1 MEQKIIKSNIL
12 LPFLEASYREEY
24 TEYARKNL
32 RASDA
37 GAACDEGEKCEREI
51 FYDLTC
57 PEKKSLLSTG
67 SLTLFDDGRLHEQ
80 DIRRRLRLILRS
92 PERELS
98 DDEIGARGKIDNMV
112 DFRKLDMAAIK
123 EILRDHV
130 EGELGDPILEIK
142 SLNEFQYQL
151 FAASG
156 KISQSY
162 VDQVQYYLY
171 LSKIKWALILIK
183 NRNSSG
189 AEKGSLPYLE
199 FIILPDE
206 KRQAEIRAGLKTVK
220 ECAFAGVIPPRPFLR
235 ESSKCSYCRFRASI
249 CWGADVV
256 RTIEVK
262 PDATIEAPAQ
272 EILESA
278 VLLYNT
284 TNRQIK
290 DLEKQADEA
299 RAVIERF
306 FKATGKGELIVEN
319 VKATYIQIEKTRMD
333 KGLLLSELGPA
344 KFAVISEPVRKLIEK
359 AIEDRQMDAGLYDR
373 AKIKEP
379 GTTQLRVLEL
389 KTTTER
395 VTRGLTTTPV
405 AAPVPA
411 SAKVKKIRKRKAK

>member
-12 LPFLEASYREEY
+12 LPFLEESYRSEY

-32 RASDA
+32 RCSDA
-37 GAACDEGEKCEREI
+37 GAAADEGDKCEREI
-51 FYDLTC
+51 FYDLTV

-67 SLTLFDDGRLHEQ
+67 SLTMFDDGRLHEQ

-98 DDEIGARGKIDNMV
+98 DDEIGARGKIDNML
-112 DFRKLDMAAIK
+112 DARKIPLPATP
-123 EILRDHV
+123 
-130 EGELGDPILEIK
+130 EGPVYPEGDPILEIK
-142 SLNEFQYQL
+142 SLNEFQFQE
-151 FAASG
+151 FAAKG
-156 KISQSY
+156 IISQSY
-162 VDQVQYYLY
+162 YDQCQYYLY

-235 ESSKCSYCRFRASI
+235 ESSKCSYCRFKVT
-249 CWGADVV
+249 CWGTDVIKAV
-256 RTIEVK
+256 EMK
-262 PDATIEAPAQ
+262 PDATIETPAQ

-306 FKATGKGELIVEN
+306 FKATGKGELLVEN

-344 KFAVISEPVRKLIEK
+344 KFATISEPVRKLIEL
-359 AIEDRQMDAGLYDR
+359 AIENRQMDAGLYDR

-395 VTRGLTTTPV
+395 VARGLIAEQV

-411 SAKVKKIRKRKAK
+411 PVKVKKIRKRKAK